1 MMSNVFAT
9 LKLFVKK
16 ECPELIEM
24 YRVQVQKH
32 NESVQ
37 NNSHPNAGF
46 DLLFPEETTFPV
58 SQCKSKFINF
68 QVKGQMLY
76 DDKPTGY
83 YMYPRSSLSKTPLML
98 ANHTGVVDSGYTGFL
113 LGAFR
118 NLYSENGMLDTTN
131 SYFTVKKNERLLQI
145 CHPLLCP
152 IIVELFVLDE
162 DDNHELLGKTLRG
175 DGGFGSTGK

>member
-16 ECPELIEM
+16 EYPELVEM

-46 DLLFPEETTFPV
+46 DLLFPEETPFPV
-58 SQCKSKFINF
+58 SQCKSQFVNF

-76 DDKPTGY
+76 GDKPTGY

-98 ANHTGVVDSGYTGFL
+98 ANHTGIVDSGYTGFL

-118 NLYSENGMLDTTN
+118 NLDTGDGMLDTKGH
-131 SYFTVKKNERLLQI
+131 FTVKKNERLLQI

-152 IIVELFVLDE
+152 IIVELFVLEE
-162 DDNHELLGKTLRG
+162 DDNHEELGKTLRG